1 MKRVEDK
8 ELCEMTY
15 HTKAVPGA
23 QHAAPAA
30 QKQLQEH
37 DMLRR
42 PHGSRHELNEIS
54 AASSVEWTEFSAMS
68 CMR

>member
-1 MKRVEDK
+1 MS
-8 ELCEMTY
+8 Y
-15 HTKAVPGA
+15 HALAAPGA
-23 QHAAPAA
+23 TNAAPAT

-37 DMLRR
+37 DMLFFGR

-54 AASSVEWTEFSAMS
+54 AANSVEWTEFSAMS